1 MKMGFNSLKMKVKW
15 NWYAICFAVYVL
27 TFFVFFGSFDSPTLY
42 DLLFTLAVAIVFAI
56 LLSSGL
62 GLVLAL
68 VPIYEGLSDLWMYL
82 FNESQWLLA
91 HMHAMA
97 KPGNSF
103 EHIVFREFLSVVVGC
118 IIVLHFVLSVKRCK
132 EKGLSVWRAFIPLY
146 NPFALF
152 RNKVMD
158 ERI

>member
-1 MKMGFNSLKMKVKW
+1 MLKPMKVKC
-15 NWYAICFAVYVL
+15 NWYAIWFAVYVL
-27 TFFVFFGSFDSPTLY
+27 MFFVLFYSHGIGDHPTLE
-42 DLLFTLAVAIVFAI
+42 DLLFPLTVAIVCSI
-56 LLSSGL
+56 LSSGGL

-68 VPIYEGLSDLWMYL
+68 VLIYEGLSDLWMYL

-103 EHIVFREFLSVVVGC
+103 EHIVSREFLSVVVGC
-118 IIVLHFVLSVKRCK
+118 IIILHFVLSVKRCK

>member
-1 MKMGFNSLKMKVKW
+1 MKVKC
-15 NWYAICFAVYVL
+15 NWYAIWFAVYVL
-27 TFFVFFGSFDSPTLY
+27 MFFVLFYSHGIGDHPTLE
-42 DLLFTLAVAIVFAI
+42 DLLFPLTVAIVCSI
-56 LLSSGL
+56 LSSGGL

-68 VPIYEGLSDLWMYL
+68 VLIYEGLSDLWMYL

-118 IIVLHFVLSVKRCK
+118 IIILHFVLSVKRCK

>member
-1 MKMGFNSLKMKVKW
+1 MLKPMKVKC
-15 NWYAICFAVYVL
+15 NWYAIWFAVYVL
-27 TFFVFFGSFDSPTLY
+27 MFFVLFYSHGIGDHPTLE
-42 DLLFTLAVAIVFAI
+42 DLLFPLTVAIVCSI
-56 LLSSGL
+56 LSSGGL

-68 VPIYEGLSDLWMYL
+68 VLIYEGLSDLWMYL

-118 IIVLHFVLSVKRCK
+118 IIILHFVLSVKRCK

>member
-1 MKMGFNSLKMKVKW
+1 MLKPMKVKC
-15 NWYAICFAVYVL
+15 NWYAIWFAVYVL
-27 TFFVFFGSFDSPTLY
+27 MFFVLFYSHGIGDYPTLE
-42 DLLFTLAVAIVFAI
+42 DLLFPLTVAIVCSI
-56 LLSSGL
+56 LSSGGL

-68 VPIYEGLSDLWMYL
+68 VLIYEGLSDLWMYL

-118 IIVLHFVLSVKRCK
+118 IIILHFVLSVKRCK

>member
-1 MKMGFNSLKMKVKW
+1 MLKPMKVKC
-15 NWYAICFAVYVL
+15 NWYAIWFAVYVL
-27 TFFVFFGSFDSPTLY
+27 MFFVLFYSHGIGDHPTLE
-42 DLLFTLAVAIVFAI
+42 DLLFPLTVAIVCSF
-56 LLSSGL
+56 LSSGGL

-68 VPIYEGLSDLWMYL
+68 VLIYEGLSDLWMYL

-118 IIVLHFVLSVKRCK
+118 IIILHFVLSVKRCK

>member
-1 MKMGFNSLKMKVKW
+1 MKVKC
-15 NWYAICFAVYVL
+15 NWYAIWFAVYVL
-27 TFFVFFGSFDSPTLY
+27 MFFVLFYSHGIGDYPTLE
-42 DLLFTLAVAIVFAI
+42 DLLFPLTVAIVCSI
-56 LLSSGL
+56 LSSGGL

-68 VPIYEGLSDLWMYL
+68 VLIYEGLSDLWMYL

-118 IIVLHFVLSVKRCK
+118 IIILHFVLSVKRCK